1 MKDDFWV
8 EVLSIPERRISI
20 KTILPI
26 LAAILLIGGGNWFI
40 TKSVNDEQSAEI
52 HQLLQQ
58 VQALRSSLEEI
69 EKQQKEILEK
79 ADTALAGQS
88 QQLVASTRA

>member
-1 MKDDFWV
+1 V
-8 EVLSIPERRISI
+8 EVPSIPEIRIFI
-20 KTILPI
+20 KTISPI
-26 LAAILLIGGGNWFI
+26 LAAILLIGGGNWLI

-69 EKQQKEILEK
+69 EKQQKEVLEK

-88 QQLVASTRA
+88 QQLVTSTRA